1 MVLLHYPATTCA
13 SSPLQPMTF
22 AQAWSAVKNE
32 NDALQASRAEV
43 EQAEH
48 KQDAAKDLY
57 LPEVTLG
64 ANYTHLDDAVELS
77 PSDLLDS
84 MPDGDK
90 IEVVLKNIGQSV
102 GISPD
107 QLNSGLTSTLA
118 KQNNVTSNLL
128 ATWPIYTG
136 GRIIAAQNIAT
147 GKVNEAKYNLKLQ
160 VISQFENLVR
170 YYFGAVLA
178 KQVYATRINVEC
190 GLKKHRDNAVLLEE
204 QGQIARVERLQADA
218 SLDKAVVE
226 RKKAGRDL
234 EIAQVALSR
243 MLKSADLVVP
253 ADMLFITDH
262 LPPLDQFIDK
272 TMHNYPAL
280 GVLESKNEQ
289 AAGLVDVEKGKY
301 LPTVALFGSVNLYRE
316 DDLLNNLL
324 PNWFVGVGVNV
335 QLLDRSGRSGQLSAA
350 RSTIKRLRHL
360 DLQARSD
367 LSVLVEK
374 TYLQAEQALEEY
386 HGLLSSLRLAE
397 ETVNLRTK
405 AFNQGLS
412 TSFDVVDAEM
422 FLAGVETQRSV
433 AAYNYIVSLG
443 QVLAVSGEQEGFFS
457 YQNNNG
463 IEGP

>member
-1 MVLLHYPATTCA
+1 
-13 SSPLQPMTF
+13 
-22 AQAWSAVKNE
+22 
-32 NDALQASRAEV
+32 
-43 EQAEH
+43 
-48 KQDAAKDLY
+48 
-57 LPEVTLG
+57 
-64 ANYTHLDDAVELS
+64 
-77 PSDLLDS
+77 

-90 IEVVLKNIGQSV
+90 IEGVLNNIGQSV

-160 VISQFENLVR
+160 IISQFENLVR

-178 KQVYATRINVEC
+178 KQVYATRINVET
-190 GLKKHRDNAVLLEE
+190 GLKKHRDNAVLLEK

-253 ADMLFITDH
+253 ADMLFITDQ

-324 PNWFVGVGVNV
+324 PDWFVGVGLNV
-335 QLLDRSGRSGQLSAA
+335 QLLDRSGRSGQLGAA
-350 RSTIKRLRHL
+350 RSTIKRLKYL

-386 HGLLSSLRLAE
+386 HGLQSSLRLAE
-397 ETVNLRTK
+397 ETVSLRTK

-412 TSFDVVDAEM
+412 TSLDVVDAEM